1 MDVRVLIVDD
11 LEPFRSA
18 ARAVVQATPGFQVAG
33 EVATGEA
40 SVDEV
45 QGLRPDL
52 VLMDVN
58 LPGIGGVEAT
68 RRIRVDA
75 PKAVVVLLSTRAA
88 SEVGSLAEDCGAA
101 AYIAKSAFSPETLAA
116 AWATALEQ
124 GHATEAPGATPHRP
138 DRPLTPAG
146 RAADLG
152 PEGADRSATS
162 PDAIV
167 EARRLRKVYQ
177 GAGQVEALRG
187 VDLEVRR
194 GEMLALV
201 GPSGSGKT
209 TLLNCLSGLD
219 RFDAGTVIVD
229 GTDLAEMSDRQ
240 RTAYRCRNMG
250 FVFQAFNLLPVL
262 TAVENVEI
270 PLLLTGVGGRE
281 AHRTALDMLETL
293 GLAHR
298 AKHRPDQ
305 LSGGEQQ
312 RVAVA
317 RALVHRPAVVWAD
330 EPTGNLDT
338 EVSQVIVELLLRM
351 NADGQT
357 IVLVTHNPQVAERAG
372 RVLHMRDGRIEAAV
386 APARARTSA

>member
-1 MDVRVLIVDD
+1 MDVQVLIVDD

-18 ARAVVQATPGFQVAG
+18 ARAVVQATPGFEVAAA
-33 EVATGEA
+33 VATGEE
-40 SVDEV
+40 SVATARR
-45 QGLRPDL
+45 LRPDL
-52 VLMDVN
+52 ILMDVN
-58 LPGIGGVEAT
+58 LPGMSGVEAT
-68 RRIRVDA
+68 RRVRADA
-75 PKAVVVLLSTRAA
+75 PDAIVMLLSTRDT
-88 SEVGSLAEDCGAA
+88 SEVGFLAADCGAA
-101 AYIAKSAFSPETLAA
+101 TYITKSAFSPETLAA
-116 AWATALEQ
+116 AWATARVNN
-124 GHATEAPGATPHRP
+124 GSSASATAH
-138 DRPLTPAG
+138 
-146 RAADLG
+146 
-152 PEGADRSATS
+152 RSATLLERAGGTAAS
-162 PDAIV
+162 KAATADAVDSGHDTII
-167 EARRLRKVYQ
+167 EARRLRKVYH
-177 GAGQVEALRG
+177 GGSEVEALRG
-187 VDLEVRR
+187 VDLEVTR

-219 RFDAGTVIVD
+219 GFDAGTVMVE

-240 RTAYRCRNMG
+240 RTAYRRRNMG

-270 PLLLTGVGGRE
+270 PLLLAGVGGRE
-281 AHRTALDMLETL
+281 ARRRALDMLETL

-298 AKHRPDQ
+298 ATHRPDQ

-338 EVSQVIVELLLRM
+338 EVSQVIVELLRRM

-372 RVLHMRDGRIEAAV
+372 RILSMRDGRIEAAV
-386 APARARTSA
+386 APARAGSSA